1 MNNNYIGLE
10 NNKIEGVVKS
20 LNDYLANLNL
30 LYVKIHNL
38 HWNIEGKAFFQ
49 LHSVF
54 EGYYEAMAKSL
65 DEVAERILILGH
77 RPAASMK
84 EYLNLASLK
93 ELDSKGLSAEESINI
108 LEGDFSSMLNQSR
121 LILSLA
127 EEAKDQGTVDLMAGF
142 ISEYEKAL
150 WMIRSYMAK

>member
-1 MNNNYIGLE
+1 MNKNYIGLE

-20 LNDYLANLNL
+20 LNSYLADLNL

-38 HWNIEGKAFFQ
+38 HWNIEGNAFFQ

-84 EYLNLASLK
+84 EYLNLSTLQ
-93 ELDSKGLSAEESINI
+93 ELDSKGLSAEESISI
-108 LEGDFSSMLNQSR
+108 LESDFINMLSQSR
-121 LILSLA
+121 AILSLA
-127 EEAKDQGTVDLMAGF
+127 EDAKDQGTVDLMAGF
-142 ISEYEKAL
+142 IGEYEKTL
-150 WMIRSYMAK
+150 WMIKSYKAN